1 VPAWLVKG
9 TSRRNDSEWWMT
21 HGFYMV
27 LLYLGM
33 SRYESKFKTLGSSN
47 FSQFLGV
54 QHPIRKSF
62 DPGAPIAGAEEYNTP
77 SMA

>member
-1 VPAWLVKG
+1 
-9 TSRRNDSEWWMT
+9 
-21 HGFYMV
+21 MV

-62 DPGAPIAGAEEYNTP
+62 DPGAPIAGPEEYNTP